1 VIHSEQIGGFPNP
14 VTNSKLLLAVLLVMT
29 STAFAQSARPGTI
42 VVNAPTTFPIVFTK
56 SISAKNAHAGDAV
69 TARTT
74 QIVRLDDS
82 EVIPK
87 GTKINGHVIAA
98 KPFVYDTTPYA
109 RQQASVLSIRFD
121 SIEIQSQAAPLD
133 VTVRAMATP
142 IASEDARTPINHDI
156 DPSGTTVQVGGDQ
169 RYPWDAPVKNDGGDV
184 VAYSRHDGVYAHL
197 IANGACDGSS
207 VEVSVGIYSA
217 SACGLYGFDQT
228 SAEEVGSAAHPS
240 TLTLVST
247 HQSPRIWKNSTAL
260 LEALPIQQSI
270 ASR

>member
-1 VIHSEQIGGFPNP
+1 MK
-14 VTNSKLLLAVLLVMT
+14 NSKFLAALLVTT
-29 STAFAQSARPGTI
+29 SAAFAQTVRAGTI

-56 SISAKNAHAGDAV
+56 SISAKNAHAGDPV
-69 TARTT
+69 MARTT
-74 QIVRLDDS
+74 QIVRLGDG

-87 GTKINGHVIAA
+87 GAKINGHVIVA
-98 KPFVYDTTPYA
+98 KPFAYDTTPYA
-109 RQQASVLSIRFD
+109 RQQASVLSVRFD
-121 SIEIQSQAAPLD
+121 SVEIERQAAPLD

-156 DPSGTTVQVGGDQ
+156 DPSGATVQIGGDQ
-169 RYPWDAPVKNDGGDV
+169 RYQWNAPVKNEDGDV
-184 VAYSRHDGVYAHL
+184 VAYTRHDGGYAHL
-197 IANGACDGSS
+197 IASGACDGSS

-228 SAEEVGSAAHPS
+228 SAEEFGSAVHPS

-247 HQSPRIWKNSTAL
+247 HQSPKIWKNSTAL
-260 LEALPIQQSI
+260 LEALPREQSI

>member
-1 VIHSEQIGGFPNP
+1 MP
-14 VTNSKLLLAVLLVMT
+14 NSKLLAVLIVMT
-29 STAFAQSARPGTI
+29 SAVFAQTVHPKTI

-56 SISAKNAHAGDAV
+56 SISAKNAHAGDSV

-74 QIVRLDDS
+74 QIVRLGES

-87 GTKINGHVIAA
+87 GTRINGHVIAA
-98 KPFVYDTTPYA
+98 KPFEYDTTPYA
-109 RQQASVLSIRFD
+109 RQRASVLSIRFD

-133 VTVRAMATP
+133 VTVRAMASP
-142 IASEDARTPINHDI
+142 IVSEDARIPINHDI
-156 DPSGTTVQVGGDQ
+156 DPSGATVQVGGDQ
-169 RYPWDAPVKNDGGDV
+169 RYPWNAPVKNEDGDV
-184 VAYSRHDGVYAHL
+184 VAYSRHGGVYAHL

-228 SAEEVGSAAHPS
+228 SAEEVGSSAHPS

-247 HQSPRIWKNSTAL
+247 HQSPKIWKNSTAL
-260 LEALPIQQSI
+260 LEVLPREQNVAL
-270 ASR
+270 R

>member
-1 VIHSEQIGGFPNP
+1 M
-14 VTNSKLLLAVLLVMT
+14 TNLKLLAGLIVMT
-29 STAFAQSARPGTI
+29 SAVSAQNVRPGTI
-42 VVNAPTTFPIVFTK
+42 VVNAPTTFTIVFTN
-56 SISAKNAHAGDAV
+56 SISAKNAHAGEPV

-74 QIVRLDDS
+74 QIVRLSDGQ
-82 EVIPK
+82 IIQK

-121 SIEIQSQAAPLD
+121 SIEIQRQTAPLD
-133 VTVRAMATP
+133 VTVRAMASP

-156 DPSGTTVQVGGDQ
+156 DPSGATVQIGGDQ
-169 RYPWDAPVKNDGGDV
+169 RYPWNAPVKDDDGDV
-184 VAYSRHDGVYAHL
+184 VAYSRRGGVYAHL
-197 IANGACDGSS
+197 IANGTCDGSS

-240 TLTLVST
+240 TLTLVSA
-247 HQSPRIWKNSTAL
+247 HQSPKIWKNSTAL
-260 LEALPIQQSI
+260 LEVLPGEQRV